1 MTWAADQRQL
11 FIRERLNER
20 GYINRKDIM
29 TQFDISVAQASLDL
43 KRFVDENPKAITYDK
58 TAKRYVKRGR
68 K

>member
-20 GYINRKDIM
+20 GYINRKDII
-29 TQFDISVAQASLDL
+29 TQFDLSVEQASLDL
-43 KRFVDENPKAITYDK
+43 QRFVDENPKAITYDK
-58 TAKRYVKRGR
+58 TEKRYVKRGS